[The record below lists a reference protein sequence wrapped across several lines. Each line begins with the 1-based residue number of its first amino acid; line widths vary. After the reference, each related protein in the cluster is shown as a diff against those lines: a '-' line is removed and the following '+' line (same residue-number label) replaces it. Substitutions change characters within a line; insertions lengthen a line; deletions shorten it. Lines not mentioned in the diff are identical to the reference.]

1 MAYPHIQRRGL
12 MLVLSSPSGAG
23 KTTLCGRLL
32 ELEANLT
39 LSVSVTTR
47 QRRPGEEEG
56 KDYHFVSEKK
66 FLEMIAE
73 NMFLEYAE
81 VFGNFYGT
89 PKKQVLDALGDGKDI
104 IFDIDWQG
112 TQQLAQLARTDLVSV
127 FILPPSIHELE
138 TRLKLRGQDA
148 PEIIAYRMSE
158 ASHEL
163 SHWPEY
169 DYVIINKD
177 LDKSLTMARSILQAE
192 RLKRNRLLGL
202 ADFVNQLRHPIS
214 KDPSIKK

>member
-1 MAYPHIQRRGL
+1 

-23 KTTLCGRLL
+23 KTTLCSRLL
-32 ELEANLT
+32 ETEKNLT

-47 QRRPGEEEG
+47 QKRPGEEEG
-56 KDYHFVSEKK
+56 KDYYFVSREE
-66 FLEMIAE
+66 FLDMIE
-73 NMFLEYAE
+73 RELFLEYAE

-89 PKKQVLDALGDGKDI
+89 PKKQVLEALAQGKDI

-112 TQQLAQLARTDLVSV
+112 TQQLAQLARTDLVSIFV
-127 FILPPSIHELE
+127 LPPSIQELE
-138 TRLKLRGQDA
+138 TRLKLRGQDSLDV
-148 PEIIAYRMSE
+148 IANRMNES
-158 ASHEL
+158 SHEI

-177 LDKSLTMARSILQAE
+177 LERSLNMARSILQAE

-202 ADFVNQLRHPIS
+202 ADFVNQLRLPM
-214 KDPSIKK
+214 KERIKEK

>member
-89 PKKQVLDALGDGKDI
+89 PKKQVLDALSDGKDI

-202 ADFVNQLRHPIS
+202 ADFINQLRHPIS